1 MTRTTRIDGDMPKN
15 KTHSGT
21 KKRFRLTGSGKV
33 MREQANRRHLLEG
46 KPSTRTRRLAM
57 DVQASKA
64 DVTKI
69 KRLLGK

>member
-1 MTRTTRIDGDMPKN
+1 MPKN

-33 MREQANRRHLLEG
+33 MHEQANNQHGFEG
-46 KPSTRTRRLAM
+46 KPSTRTRRLSM
-57 DVQASKA
+57 DVQTSSA
-64 DVTKI
+64 DTKKV

>member
-1 MTRTTRIDGDMPKN
+1 MPKN

-33 MREQANRRHLLEG
+33 MREQAHARHLLEH
-46 KPSTRTRRLAM
+46 KSSRRTRRLA
-57 DVQASKA
+57 A
-64 DVTKI
+64 DVEVAPADTKRI

>member
-1 MTRTTRIDGDMPKN
+1 MPKN

-33 MREQANRRHLLEG
+33 MREQANRRHLFEG
-46 KPSTRTRRLAM
+46 KTSTRTRRLSM
-57 DVQASKA
+57 DVQASPA
-64 DVTKI
+64 DVKKI

>member
-1 MTRTTRIDGDMPKN
+1 MPKN

-33 MREQANRRHLLEG
+33 MRQQVNRRHLLEN

-57 DVQASKA
+57 DLETSSA
-64 DVTKI
+64 DVKKV